1 MALIGAVSLCAVVG
15 YQRREHSGP
24 KKSPESNQLGGQI
37 SKPNVADNNEV
48 ATSNNSDNVPAPQV
62 TAPPLR
68 SSSVTIN
75 NKEYPVH
82 PYKLLMMPN
91 DPLVSQWWVTNMSL
105 DDMWDIPA
113 GSEETVMAVID
124 TGFALAHEEFQNRWF
139 VNPGESGVASSEAP
153 SVLNC
158 TGRSLPLSASCNLID
173 DNSDGIVDNETGS
186 VVYQNPSKLNCTAQS
201 KPLTKD
207 CNNIDDD
214 SNGYVD
220 DVTGWDF
227 INYDSSVQAGQLN
240 PTGNGTKHGTIVTG
254 AAAATGN
261 NGKGIAGVNWQTKIL
276 PIQAL
281 DDDAYGDTLSVSR
294 SISYAADM
302 GVDVI
307 SLSLGSDYPDDLVRD
322 AVQYAIAK
330 GIIVVAAAGND
341 GCDCMLY
348 PANYP
353 EVVAVGALNT
363 NNTPASFSSWGTNL
377 DILAPGVSIDSATW
391 SAGNPTSDYYYDA
404 AGTSLA
410 TPLVSGLLARLAS
423 QQPQATPIQLMAA
436 LAENTNRLTL
446 GASTPRSNTLGFGTA
461 DAYKA
466 NNRMYQ
472 PLELGQNYVF
482 KPISNGLFPIFSVS
496 EEANNSQAAS
506 CPSNTVG
513 TTPIFELNN
522 SILNF
527 FTISYVENYKAQ
539 QSGYSSSLFAYTCM
553 QQPHDTAQVSRYIDI
568 FHEFKNTYTK
578 LLY

>member
-1 MALIGAVSLCAVVG
+1 M
-15 YQRREHSGP
+15 
-24 KKSPESNQLGGQI
+24 
-37 SKPNVADNNEV
+37 
-48 ATSNNSDNVPAPQV
+48 T
-62 TAPPLR
+62 
-68 SSSVTIN
+68 
-75 NKEYPVH
+75 
-82 PYKLLMMPN
+82 PN
-91 DPLVSQWWVTNMSL
+91 DPLASQWWVTNMNL

-113 GSEETVMAVID
+113 GGEQTVLAIID
-124 TGFALAHEEFQNRWF
+124 TGFALNHEEFQNRWF
-139 VNPGESGVASSEAP
+139 INPGESGAASSEAP

-158 TGRSLPLSASCNLID
+158 TDRSLPLSASCNLID
-173 DNSDGIVDNETGS
+173 DNSDSIVDNETGT
-186 VVYQNPSKLNCTAQS
+186 VYYQNPSKLNCTALS
-201 KPLTKD
+201 LPLTKN

-220 DVTGWDF
+220 DITGWDF

-240 PTGNGTKHGTIVTG
+240 PAGNGTRHGTIVTG

-261 NGKGIAGVNWQTKIL
+261 NSKGIAGVNWQTKIL

-391 SAGNPTSDYYYDA
+391 SAGNPTSDYAYDT

-410 TPLVSGLLARLAS
+410 TPLVSGLVARLAS

-446 GASTPRSNTLGFGTA
+446 NASTPRSNTLGFGTA

-472 PLELGQNYVF
+472 PLELDQSYMF
-482 KPISNGLFPIFSVS
+482 KPVNKGLFPIFSVS
-496 EEANNSQAAS
+496 EEVNSYPAVA

-513 TTPIFELNN
+513 TTPMFALT
-522 SILNF
+522 SASLNF

-539 QSGYSSSLFAYTCM
+539 QSGYSSSLFAYACM
-553 QQPHDTAQVSRYIDI
+553 QQPHDIIQTSRYIDV
-568 FHEFKNTYTK
+568 FHEFKNTYAK